1 MSKDK
6 ATHGKLGLCLTGA
19 AGILMAVSQ
28 YMIFAYAPEERV
40 MGIIQKIFYLH
51 LPLAWWAL
59 CSFFLVFLGSIFY
72 LIKPSAFWD
81 TLNEAAAETGLL
93 MAILALLTGSIWA
106 RFSWNTWWTWDPRLS
121 TTLILCFIYAAWL
134 LIRRTIF
141 SVERRGTIS
150 AVLGIL
156 AFLDVPLVFFSTRLW
171 PQTMHPELIGKSDSL
186 SGSMLVTLGF
196 CLVSLGAFWVSLL
209 CLRYRLGRL
218 NQRLMQRL
226 SRQQIKRTVYD
237 G

>member
-1 MSKDK
+1 MMQNK
-6 ATHGKLGLCLTGA
+6 ATHGKFGLYLAGA
-19 AGILMAVSQ
+19 AGIFMTVSQ

-72 LIKPSAFWD
+72 LLKPSAFWD
-81 TLNEAAAETGLL
+81 ALNEAAAETGLL
-93 MAILALLTGSIWA
+93 MAMLSLLTGSIWA
-106 RFSWNTWWTWDPRLS
+106 RFSWNTWWSWDPRLS

-134 LIRRTIF
+134 LIRRTLAHA
-141 SVERRGTIS
+141 ERRGTIS

-171 PQTMHPELIGKSDSL
+171 PQTLHPDLIGKSDSL

-196 CLVSLGAFWVSLL
+196 SLAGIGLFWVSLL
-209 CLRYRLGRL
+209 CLRYRLGRME
-218 NQRLMQRL
+218 QRLL
-226 SRQQIKRTVYD
+226 RQQIKRTVYD